1 MQAVLNIIEKFFLSV
16 TKNKNELLSFFENEA
31 FQSLNIEAQKQILEV
46 TVKNPL
52 CTKYAPPLKY
62 QKFFLRCLHDSVE
75 KFGSEFSDDLMKTYT
90 DILATNDDGRVNYHS
105 YKINRNCTITLQED
119 SCIVVK
125 NTTGLQTWEAAK
137 YLSEWCIKNPVNFER
152 QIVLELGS
160 GIGLLG
166 IVVLKFCNPLKYIFS
181 DKSPEVLKLLSS
193 NIQINIQNLN
203 NSAIEQLQLFWSD
216 ITEKEANSLFPDVI
230 LGADIVF
237 DIDTIGS
244 LVLALKILLIKNTS
258 CAYIASTIRNPE
270 TNNKFLAE
278 LGTAGFIYIIL
289 KTHEKSLFI
298 YDKSSDFILYKI
310 LKIQK

>member
-1 MQAVLNIIEKFFLSV
+1 MLFYLWKNITYKKKNDALKEK
-16 TKNKNELLSFFENEA
+16 KNLSFIANADKFYFE
-31 FQSLNIEAQKQILEV
+31 K
-46 TVKNPL
+46 
-52 CTKYAPPLKY
+52 
-62 QKFFLRCLHDSVE
+62 VE
-75 KFGSEFSDDLMKTYT
+75 KFGSEYSDELMKTYT
-90 DILATNDDGRVNYHS
+90 DILATTDDGRISYHS
-105 YKINRNCTITLQED
+105 YKIDSFCTITLQEE

-137 YLSEWCIKNPVNFER
+137 YMSEWCIRNPLNFDR

-166 IVVLKFCNPLKYIFS
+166 IVILKFCNPLKYIFT

-193 NIQINIQNLN
+193 NIEINIHKLENPV
-203 NSAIEQLQLFWSD
+203 IEQHQLFWSD
-216 ITEKEANSLFPDVI
+216 ITEKEAHSFYPDVI

-244 LVLALKILLIKNTS
+244 LVLALKILLIKES
-258 CAYIASTIRNPE
+258 ACAYIASTIRNPE

-289 KTHEKSLFI
+289 KSHEKSIFA
-298 YDKSSDFILYKI
+298 YDKSSNFILYKI
-310 LKIQK
+310 LKLPK

>member
-1 MQAVLNIIEKFFLSV
+1 MKDKNEILSCFESPALQKLSIEFQEQILNI
-16 TKNKNELLSFFENEA
+16 
-31 FQSLNIEAQKQILEV
+31 
-46 TVKNPL
+46 TVKNPI
-52 CTKYAPPLKY
+52 CTLYAPPLSY
-62 QKFFLRCLHDSVE
+62 QKFFLRCLHESVE
-75 KFGSEFSDDLMKTYT
+75 KFGSEYSDDLMKTYT
-90 DILATNDDGRVNYHS
+90 DILATTDDGRINYHS
-105 YKINRNCTITLQED
+105 YKINCCCTITLQEE

-137 YLSEWCIKNPVNFER
+137 YMSEWCIRNPINFDR

-166 IVVLKFCNPLKYIFS
+166 LVILASCNPLKYIFT

-193 NIQINIQNLN
+193 NIQLNIDKLQNPV
-203 NSAIEQLQLFWSD
+203 IEQHELFWSD
-216 ITEKEANSLFPDVI
+216 ITEKEANLFYPDVI

-244 LVLALKILLIKNTS
+244 LVLALKILLIKES
-258 CAYIASTIRNPE
+258 ACALIASTVRNPE

-289 KTHEKSLFI
+289 KTHEKSMFV
-298 YDKSSDFILYKI
+298 YDKSSNFILYKI
-310 LKIQK
+310 LKLPK